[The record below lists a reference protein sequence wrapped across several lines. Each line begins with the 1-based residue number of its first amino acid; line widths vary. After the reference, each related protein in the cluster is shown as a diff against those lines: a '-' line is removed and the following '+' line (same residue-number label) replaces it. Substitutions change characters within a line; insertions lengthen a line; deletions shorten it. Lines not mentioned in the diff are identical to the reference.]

1 MLNGMLDGIP
11 ESGDRYIYS
20 EYQAFFEDIGILPI
34 ETNRKAEVKMRVVG
48 L

>member
-20 EYQAFFEDIGILPI
+20 EYQAFFEDYWDIANPDESQSG
-34 ETNRKAEVKMRVVG
+34 G
-48 L
+48 